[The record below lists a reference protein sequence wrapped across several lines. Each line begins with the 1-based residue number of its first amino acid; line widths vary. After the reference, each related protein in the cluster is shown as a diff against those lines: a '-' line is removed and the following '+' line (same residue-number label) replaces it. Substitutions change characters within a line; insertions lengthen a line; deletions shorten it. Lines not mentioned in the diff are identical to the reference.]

1 MRLIK
6 MVCEFMF
13 VKFQFYILITFFLFC
28 SCNDVQNDVKVLC
41 DFSGESVA

>member
-1 MRLIK
+1 